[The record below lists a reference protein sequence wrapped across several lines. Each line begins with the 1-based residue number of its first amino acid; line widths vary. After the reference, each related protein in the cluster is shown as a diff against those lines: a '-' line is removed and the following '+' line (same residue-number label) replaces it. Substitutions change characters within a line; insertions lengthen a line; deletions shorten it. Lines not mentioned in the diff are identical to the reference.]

1 MADKLLVVGIDEKG
15 YGKIY
20 KLVMRDRDLPLTAK
34 ALYAYFCSYCGSGTT
49 AFPSR
54 DKIMADLHLAK
65 NTYTK
70 YLNNLLDKK
79 YLKRHRTAAGNVFEI
94 LLVVPSADG
103 TMVEIKSQGYG
114 TIPKFAMLD
123 NRLTVSAKAI
133 YAYLCSYAGAGNT
146 AYPKRDTI
154 LTELGVNTQKYY
166 QHFRLLVGL
175 GYITPTQGTNKGG
188 QFGSSTFLL
197 NEVLGID
204 PRIDPDEIRKTASLK
219 RKTDQ
224 CRKNHYTVEQADSTE
239 FSTALS
245 QKSLHGEDALSQ
257 KSLHGAMSQKSVYGN
272 LRHANINNNIHNKQD
287 NLSSI
292 EDRDNE
298 HPRACAHEEDQE
310 ILFSFSPKEKTQ
322 QLIHYDR
329 IQDACEKTVA
339 FKKILNPYM
348 TESEVSA
355 FMNGYRK
362 VLNELVKQLSQL
374 LFGESEYVKIGGR
387 AIRRAD
393 LAAQMQRS
401 IEKNP
406 MVFYEMVTQIA
417 DTLPTIRSLAPYIRQ
432 TVLNRI
438 SNF

>member
-1 MADKLLVVGIDEKG
+1 MADKLLVVGVDEKG

-54 DKIMADLHLAK
+54 DKIMSDLHFAK

-70 YLNNLLDKK
+70 HLNNLLTKK

-94 LLVVPSADG
+94 LLIVPAADG
-103 TMVEIKSQGYG
+103 SMVEVKSQGYG
-114 TIPKFAMLD
+114 TVPKFAMLD
-123 NRLTVSAKAI
+123 DRLPIAAKAI
-133 YAYLCSYAGAGNT
+133 YAYMCSYAGAGNT
-146 AYPKRDTI
+146 AYPKGNTI
-154 LTELGVNTQKYY
+154 LHELNIDKETYY
-166 QHFRLLVGL
+166 SYFNLLTDL
-175 GYITPTQGTNKGG
+175 GYITVTQQITEKGR
-188 QFGSSTFLL
+188 FSSSTYLL
-197 NEVLGID
+197 NEILGID
-204 PRIDPDEIRKTASLK
+204 PRIDPDEIRKSASASQK
-219 RKTDQ
+219 KNR
-224 CRKNHYTVEQADSTE
+224 CRKNPETVENSISTE
-239 FSTALS
+239 FSTA
-245 QKSLHGEDALSQ
+245 
-257 KSLHGAMSQKSVYGN
+257 MSQKSGNGNIPMSQKSGNGVMSQKSGYGN
-272 LRHANINNNIHNKQD
+272 LRHANINNNLHNKQD
-287 NLSSI
+287 LSSI

-298 HPRACAHEEDQE
+298 HPRAYAHEEDQG

-339 FKKILNPYM
+339 FKKVLNPYM
-348 TESEVSA
+348 TEDEA
-355 FMNGYRK
+355 AAYMGGYRK

-374 LFGESEYVKIGGR
+374 LFGESEFVKIGGR
-387 AIRRAD
+387 AVRRTD
-393 LAAQMQRS
+393 LADQMQRS

-406 MVFYEMVTQIA
+406 MVFYEIVTQIA
-417 DTLPTIRSLAPYIRQ
+417 DALPTIRSLAPYIRQ

>member
-54 DKIMADLHLAK
+54 DKIMADLHLSK
-65 NTYTK
+65 STYTK
-70 YLNNLLDKK
+70 YLNNLLDRKF
-79 YLKRHRTAAGNVFEI
+79 LKRHRTAAGNVFEI

-123 NRLTVSAKAI
+123 DRLPVAAKAI
-133 YAYLCSYAGAGNT
+133 YAYMCSYAGAGNT
-146 AYPKRDTI
+146 AYPKRATI
-154 LTELGVNTQKYY
+154 LRELDVSKDKYY
-166 QHFRLLVGL
+166 LYFNALVDM
-175 GYITPTQGTNKGG
+175 GYITVTQATDRQGRFSNATY
-188 QFGSSTFLL
+188 LL

-204 PRIDPDEIRKTASLK
+204 PRVDPDEVRKSVSLSQKRNQCPKNQDTA
-219 RKTDQ
+219 
-224 CRKNHYTVEQADSTE
+224 EQTDSTE
-239 FSTALS
+239 LSTAMS
-245 QKSLHGEDALSQ
+245 QKSGHGKTPMSQ
-257 KSLHGAMSQKSVYGN
+257 KSGHGAMSQKSGHGN
-272 LRHANINNNIHNKQD
+272 LGHANINNNLHNKQD
-287 NLSSI
+287 LSSI

-310 ILFSFSPKEKTQ
+310 ILFSFSPKKKTQ
-322 QLIHYDR
+322 QLIQYDR

-339 FKKILNPYM
+339 FKKVLNPYM
-348 TESEVSA
+348 TEDEA
-355 FMNGYRK
+355 AAYMGGYRK

-374 LFGESEYVKIGGR
+374 LFGESEFVKIGGR
-387 AIRRAD
+387 AVRRTELAD
-393 LAAQMQRS
+393 QMQRS

-406 MVFYEMVTQIA
+406 MVFYEIVTQIA
-417 DTLPTIRSLAPYIRQ
+417 DALPTIRSLAPYIRQ